1 MTLNKDKKETIILG
15 AGITGL
21 SAGYVS
27 GLTVYESTNN
37 VGGICNSYYMRRN
50 SEERLQSQPIDDES
64 YRFENGGGHWIF
76 GGDPSVV
83 KMMRSLTEFKNY
95 PRKAS
100 VFLGKDDLFIPYP
113 IQNNL
118 SYLDKKISKRA
129 FKEIEKNGY
138 SETIKTFEDWLSFNF
153 GKSLCDIF
161 FHPFNKLYTAGLYK
175 IIAPQDGYKSP
186 VNKEDVRKGFLG
198 KSNSVGYNTTFI
210 YPDKGLDELMRR
222 LKDGCQINFNKK
234 VTKIDLKNKVVHFSD
249 KSSTN
254 YKEIIS
260 TIPLDKM
267 IQVTGIKIDEKC
279 NPSTSVL
286 VLNIGAKKGVKCPK
300 DHWVYMPKNKAGFHR
315 VGFYSNVDQSFL
327 PKSRRVENYVSIY
340 VEKAYKKRA
349 IPSKKEVDEFSK
361 NVIKELKEL
370 GWILE
375 VEVLDPTWIETA
387 YTWSYPKSKW
397 REKSLRELEKN
408 NIYQIGRYG
417 RWVFQGLADSIK
429 DGLMIGAAFMQKN
442 K

>member
-1 MTLNKDKKETIILG
+1 MTLNKDEKETVILG

-27 GLTVYESTNN
+27 GLPIYESTDNI
-37 VGGICNSYYMRRN
+37 GGICNSYYMRKN

-76 GGDPSVV
+76 GGDPSVIR
-83 KMMRSLTEFKNY
+83 MMKLLTAFKNY

-100 VFLGKDDLFIPYP
+100 VFLEKDDLFIPYP

-118 SYLDKKISKRA
+118 SYLDKKISKKA
-129 FKEIEKNGY
+129 FKEMEKNNY
-138 SETIKTFEDWLSFNF
+138 SEIIKTFEDWLSVNF

-161 FHPFNKLYTAGLYK
+161 FHPFNNLYTAGLYK

-198 KSNSVGYNTTFI
+198 KSKSVGYNTTFT
-210 YPDKGLDELMRR
+210 YPEKGLDELMRK
-222 LKDGCQINFNKK
+222 LKNNCEINLNKEVK
-234 VTKIDLKNKVVHFSD
+234 KIDLKNKVVHFSD
-249 KSSTN
+249 KSSVH

-267 IQVTGIKIDEKC
+267 IQITGIKIDEKI

-300 DHWVYMPKNKAGFHR
+300 DHWVYMTKNKARFHR

-327 PKSRRVENYVSIY
+327 PKSRRGENYVSIY
-340 VEKAYKKRA
+340 VEKAYKKRVT
-349 IPSKKEVDEFSK
+349 PSKKEMGKFSK
-361 NVIKELKEL
+361 DVIKELKEL
-370 GWILE
+370 GWVSE
-375 VEVLDPTWIETA
+375 VEVFDPTWIETA